1 MGNAI
6 ESVGQITPEW
16 LTAVL
21 RERGTLARG
30 RVESVRPGT
39 FMMATEWEPETR
51 RRLEQ
56 GLLRR
61 TYGRLLAHGVRDYQS
76 TWDSVERPSNA
87 ARNVTPRVGIPALSH
102 QALCRLLEGGPVD
115 AGLEVPSP
123 KPRVRLVPVRVQADK
138 LPAIGTVG
146 LENGLQPDDDSP
158 ISVL

>member
-21 RERGTLARG
+21 REHGTLARG

-61 TYGRLLAHGVRDYQS
+61 TYGRLLAHGVRDYQWDDCWNDYRLSVILVSIFIPVWRWAVFKWAPELS
-76 TWDSVERPSNA
+76 TLDRSMTAFKDLECA
-87 ARNVTPRVGIPALSH
+87 D
-102 QALCRLLEGGPVD
+102 LL
-115 AGLEVPSP
+115 
-123 KPRVRLVPVRVQADK
+123 
-138 LPAIGTVG
+138 GTA
-146 LENGLQPDDDSP
+146 
-158 ISVL
+158 